1 MMLFILLILIITLSL
16 KNSFNIN
23 YDIKRNKNSN
33 IQKCYSYYLKYVQSI
48 QNKNNYTVSFNEYVE
63 YWLINNETNDII
75 YEIVC
80 KYIYE
85 NYPKK
90 NLRT

>member
-1 MMLFILLILIITLSL
+1 MLFILIIITLSL
-16 KNSFNIN
+16 VNSFNID

-33 IQKCYSYYLKYVQSI
+33 IQECYSYYLKNVQSI

-75 YEIVC
+75 YETVC

-85 NYPKK
+85 NYSKK